1 MRSIV
6 RPERLRQGLSGSRG
20 STLRQTTAPAKPFM
34 PYDQNRS
41 ERIEAVSH
49 FGFDRRQVLGLIVSS
64 AWPVA
69 AQTSAS
75 AFKPTRPVRLISP
88 LLAGGA
94 TDAIVRPIA
103 QRLGEIWGQ
112 TVIVDNKPGG
122 GTVIGTQAV
131 VQAPPD
137 GHTFGVAISALTV
150 NPSLRKD
157 LPYDT
162 FKDISFITQIGSVT
176 GALVAHP
183 SFEPN
188 TVEALITAAKAAPGS
203 ISYGSLGVGTAA
215 HITAELVKVRRG
227 IHIVHVPYAGSSA
240 AYRDLLPGRV
250 PIGFVVLESALAH
263 IKAGKLKVLALTDD
277 RRNKLYPQWPTLAET
292 VPGLGYDSVFGFIG
306 PRGMAPALVDAMNAD
321 IVRVLREPAIRAH
334 LEQQSMDVV
343 ASSPAEFRTLVQR
356 DVEHWRKAV
365 VEAGASVTG

>member
-1 MRSIV
+1 MRM
-6 RPERLRQGLSGSRG
+6 R
-20 STLRQTTAPAKPFM
+20 M
-34 PYDQNRS
+34 HYDQS
-41 ERIEAVSH
+41 EQRRKRAVSH
-49 FGFDRRQVLGLIVSS
+49 LGFDRRQALGLLAAA
-64 AWPVA
+64 AWPA
-69 AQTSAS
+69 ASQTPAA
-75 AFKPTRPVRLISP
+75 AFRPTRPVRLISP

-131 VQAPPD
+131 VQASPD

-162 FKDISFITQIGSVT
+162 FKDISFLTQIGSVS

-188 TVEALITAAKAAPGS
+188 TVEALIAAAKAAPGS
-203 ISYGSLGVGTAA
+203 ISYASLGVGTAA

-227 IHIVHVPYAGSSA
+227 INMVHVPYAGSSA
-240 AYRDLLPGRV
+240 AYRDLLPGRI
-250 PIGFVVLESALAH
+250 PIGFVVLESALPH
-263 IKAGKLKVLALTDD
+263 VKAGKLKVLALTDD
-277 RRNKLYPQWPTLAET
+277 QRNKLHPQWPILAET

-306 PRGMAPALVDAMNAD
+306 PRGMASALVEAMNAD
-321 IVRVLREPAIRAH
+321 IVRVLREPTIRAH
-334 LEQQSMDVV
+334 LELQSMDVV
-343 ASSPAEFRTLVQR
+343 ASSPAEFRALVMR

-365 VEAGASVTG
+365 MEAGASVSG